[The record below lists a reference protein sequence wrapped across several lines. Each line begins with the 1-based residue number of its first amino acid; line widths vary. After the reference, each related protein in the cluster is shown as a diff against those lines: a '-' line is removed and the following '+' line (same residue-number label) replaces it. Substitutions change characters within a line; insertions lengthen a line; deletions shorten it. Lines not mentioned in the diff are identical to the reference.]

1 MSGITTEATHM
12 AEVIHEKDNS
22 IKLATTDEKR
32 EDTAGDEDTTV
43 YLDGWSLGSLA
54 LALMSSGFMLSLDD
68 TILYSNQILTNIKA
82 TAIPRI
88 TNDFHSLNDIGWYGA
103 AYLVTQ
109 MSLIPTCGRIYTFY
123 DVRWSYIALLL
134 IFELGSVI
142 CAVSQSSTM
151 LIVGRAVS
159 GVGAAGLISG
169 GAVIVSYCVTLRK
182 RPILM
187 GLISMM
193 YGAGS
198 VTGPLIGGVIT
209 DNSKLTWRIRGSWI
223 GSGMVGS
230 KEPPTSSQG
239 RTVLQGKVTPVGYAR
254 GHNFDWVDN
263 MFVARSA
270 MGRHSL
276 SLVGFEGLWLL
287 YWILLDHVSLYC
299 DANERPEKVNINLD
313 ALALGVADQFSCTVP
328 LHLFRSRTV
337 CVACGFMMFLQLA
350 IVVQTYYWPIYF
362 QSVKAMSAKGSGI
375 HMLPLCISSSLAT
388 LCAGWVISKIGYYVP
403 FMWIGA
409 PVLTVGAALF
419 QLIRMGSSTASGIG
433 YQLVSGIGY
442 GLCGQIPVLAV
453 QVVLE
458 KEDVPTG
465 CVLVIFFQCLGGAL
479 ATSVAQNIFTDN
491 LLKDLRKIHGVDAE
505 AIAAAGA
512 TDFRQLVPPE
522 LMDRV
527 IGTFGEASR
536 NVFLLAIASAAV
548 ATCVSA
554 AMEWRRLPQKTN
566 I

>member
-1 MSGITTEATHM
+1 MSGITTEGSHM
-12 AEVIHEKDNS
+12 AEVIHEKDDSTN
-22 IKLATTDEKR
+22 LATTHEQSEER
-32 EDTAGDEDTTV
+32 AGDEDTSV
-43 YLDGWSLGSLA
+43 YLDGWALGSLA

-68 TILYSNQILTNIKA
+68 TILS

-103 AYLVTQ
+103 SYLVTQ

-123 DVRWSYIALLL
+123 DIRWSYMALLL

-187 GLISMM
+187 GLLFMM
-193 YGAGS
+193 YGIGS

-209 DNSKLTWRIRGSWI
+209 DNPKLTWRFCFWVNLPFGAVGLVQVWFALRNPPPAAKAGLSPKEKLRQLDLPGAIVLI
-223 GSGMVGS
+223 GSI
-230 KEPPTSSQG
+230 TC
-239 RTVLQGKVTPVGYAR
+239 
-254 GHNFDWVDN
+254 
-263 MFVARSA
+263 
-270 MGRHSL
+270 
-276 SLVGFEGLWLL
+276 LL
-287 YWILLDHVSLYC
+287 
-299 DANERPEKVNINLD
+299 
-313 ALALGVADQFSCTVP
+313 LALQWGVP
-328 LHLFRSRTV
+328 LRLFRSRTV
-337 CVACGFMMFLQLA
+337 CAACGFMMFLQLA
-350 IVVQTYYWPIYF
+350 MVVQTYYWPIYF
-362 QSVKAMSAKGSGI
+362 QSVKDTSARVSGI
-375 HMLPLCISSSLAT
+375 HMLPLCISSSLTT
-388 LCAGWVISKIGYYVP
+388 LCTGWVISKIGYYVP

-409 PVLTVGAALF
+409 LVFTVGAALF
-419 QLIRMGSSTASGIG
+419 QLIRVSSSAASGIG
-433 YQLVSGIGY
+433 FQIVSGIGY

-479 ATSVAQNIFTDN
+479 ATGIGQNIFTDN
-491 LLKDLRKIHGVDAE
+491 LLKDLRKIKGVNAE
-505 AIAAAGA
+505 AVVSAGA
-512 TDFRQLVPPE
+512 TDFRRLITPK

-527 IGTFGEASR
+527 IGAFGYALR
-536 NVFLLAIASAAV
+536 NVFLLALASAAV

-554 AMEWRRLPQKTN
+554 AIEWRRLPQETKEGDPGSETH
-566 I
+566 